1 MRQSHFRPKTPK
13 VKSVPTSLTCR
24 SLPLAEPEISAKAIY
39 WRTLWRSPLPGAGQS
54 LGLRWCIRATLAA
67 FGHLV
72 VQVEGAERLVGST
85 GPVIFVANH
94 TTRLEALVLP
104 ALLMSLRRGR
114 PVHFLADWNLLLVPG
129 LAFVLRCGQ
138 TIPVNRK
145 PAKPAWLNRL
155 RPLLCPAQSA
165 HELALARLNAGA
177 AVGIFPEGTA
187 TGLPERLLRG
197 LTGAARLSLAAG
209 VPVIPIG
216 IRHRL
221 QPGRHRITNHT
232 PMSLHVGTPL
242 YPSLNQSSE
251 DRSAILAWHGEIMES
266 VASLSAKS
274 WRSNNPRTKHANQV

>member
-1 MRQSHFRPKTPK
+1 
-13 VKSVPTSLTCR
+13 VESVPTSLTCR
-24 SLPLAEPEISAKAIY
+24 SLPSAELEIFAEAIRC
-39 WRTLWRSPLPGAGQS
+39 RTLWRSPLPEAGQS

-72 VQVEGAERLVGST
+72 VQVEGAERLAGST

-94 TTRLEALVLP
+94 TTRLEALVMP
-104 ALLMSLRRGR
+104 AVLMGLRRGR
-114 PVHFLADWNLLLVPG
+114 PVHFLADWNFLLVPG
-129 LAFVLRCGQ
+129 LALILRWGQ

-155 RPLLCPAQSA
+155 RPLVCPAQSA
-165 HELALARLNAGA
+165 HELALARLKAGA

-221 QPGRHRITNHT
+221 QPGSQRITIRT

-242 YPSLNQSSE
+242 CPPLNHSCE
-251 DRSAILAWHGEIMES
+251 DRSVVNAWHGEIMES
-266 VASLSAKS
+266 LAALSAKY